1 MKTYI
6 TTDSKEKLKYI
17 LKRFLNIKS
26 ARKEEQRNQKDMRQI
41 INKQQDGRPKY
52 NRINSYIKEKWAS
65 IYIILERLEISK
77 VYFISSP
84 LKFNIGQS

>member
-17 LKRFLNIKS
+17 LKRCLNIKS

-41 INKQQDGRPKY
+41 K
-52 NRINSYIKEKWAS
+52 NR
-65 IYIILERLEISK
+65 
-77 VYFISSP
+77 
-84 LKFNIGQS
+84 